1 MQNQT
6 ISILIVVS
14 GREDF
19 SKVEDLLHRIKKWKF
34 KIQWA
39 SDFNAAIKEANKGN
53 YGILLVDD
61 HFGLGAVSNFLARLE
76 EEACVTPVVLLM
88 STQERLNE
96 FEEAIAKTAGY
107 LEKHKLGA
115 EQLERTIQDAVA
127 LSKAALQVRESETR
141 LRGIFYGA
149 AIGIALF
156 SPEGQIVEPN
166 PALSKITGFPG
177 EELCTFYMKDFFGS
191 GTGIAI
197 NELFAELIEGRR
209 DLFQIEEHFAHKT
222 GKDVWIRMTVTKY
235 KDRQLPVEFAVG
247 LFEDITERKQAEE
260 AQRRTEEQ
268 LRELSRKILEAQ
280 ENERKFVAQEIHD
293 SIGGSLAA
301 IKFALEEKLEAMGQN
316 PSPDVI
322 SLEKI
327 ISHVDEAISESRR
340 ISANLRP
347 SLLDDLGLLATIS
360 WFSREFGKLYPD
372 LEIEQQ
378 LDVAEDE
385 IPEMLK
391 VVIYRVLQEAMNNVA
406 KHSDAKR
413 VRLHLVKQN
422 NKIEL
427 SVADDGRGFD
437 PADKFTE
444 TATVGGFGLQGMR
457 DRTMLC
463 DGKFEIASEKGKGT
477 TVHISLPCDAE
488 SAGDPI

>member
-1 MQNQT
+1 MHVCQ
-6 ISILIVVS
+6 
-14 GREDF
+14 
-19 SKVEDLLHRIKKWKF
+19 RI
-34 KIQWA
+34 
-39 SDFNAAIKEANKGN
+39 
-53 YGILLVDD
+53 
-61 HFGLGAVSNFLARLE
+61 
-76 EEACVTPVVLLM
+76 
-88 STQERLNE
+88 
-96 FEEAIAKTAGY
+96 
-107 LEKHKLGA
+107 
-115 EQLERTIQDAVA
+115 
-127 LSKAALQVRESETR
+127 
-141 LRGIFYGA
+141 
-149 AIGIALF
+149 
-156 SPEGQIVEPN
+156 
-166 PALSKITGFPG
+166 
-177 EELCTFYMKDFFGS
+177 TF
-191 GTGIAI
+191 
-197 NELFAELIEGRR
+197 
-209 DLFQIEEHFAHKT
+209 Q
-222 GKDVWIRMTVTKY
+222 
-235 KDRQLPVEFAVG
+235 
-247 LFEDITERKQAEE
+247 
-260 AQRRTEEQ
+260 
-268 LRELSRKILEAQ
+268 RKILETQ

-437 PADKFTE
+437 PADKFTQ
-444 TATVGGFGLQGMR
+444 TATVGGFGACAIGPCFVTENL
-457 DRTMLC
+457 
-463 DGKFEIASEKGKGT
+463 K
-477 TVHISLPCDAE
+477 SLLKR
-488 SAGDPI
+488 AGDRRCTSLCHATLNQSAAPAKTAFKSRMEFSLLRQPAAFFSFRRRCPPGLA